1 MPDFSALCAASST
14 KANTMRKKLLLLLA
28 LGALLPSCASFDGER
43 SGNAV
48 LSSNNDPVILFN
60 EEQERALGR
69 QTAAA
74 ALKQYKVYD
83 NAAVQA
89 YVSGLG
95 KRLAANSDRA
105 NLAYEFTVLD
115 SKDVNAFACPGGFI
129 FVTTGILK
137 SLKDEAEL
145 SAVLGHEIGHVVRQ
159 HSLKRMQ
166 RQFIAEN
173 GLGVLGALVG
183 GRTAALLGQFG
194 PLASN
199 LLMLRNGREA
209 ELESDEQGLLIASRS
224 GLAPDGMV
232 GVQQM
237 LLKQSGASQGSVAE
251 MLASHPP
258 SEQRIQQ
265 AEKLLPKYQGA
276 SDRGAQRYQDNVLKR
291 L

>member
-1 MPDFSALCAASST
+1 
-14 KANTMRKKLLLLLA
+14 MRKKLLLLLA